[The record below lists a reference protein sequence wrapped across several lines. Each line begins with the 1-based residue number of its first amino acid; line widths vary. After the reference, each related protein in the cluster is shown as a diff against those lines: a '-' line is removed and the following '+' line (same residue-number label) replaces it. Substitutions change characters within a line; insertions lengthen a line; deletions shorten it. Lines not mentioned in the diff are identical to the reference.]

1 MRKALAAL
9 CGMLVSFPA
18 WAEVTPPTGVTM
30 GPNPY
35 PKPSFNPGE
44 YNVVVSKVPEERM
57 NVIRYIWVEDQ
68 AQGLGPTVEKL
79 KNLPCVVFKN
89 VSRVDAERIVQNL
102 TYLKCTASFERRKD
116 QEVPNKASQSASARG
131 GPRTFNATVVQEG

>member
-1 MRKALAAL
+1 
-9 CGMLVSFPA
+9 
-18 WAEVTPPTGVTM
+18 M

-35 PKPSFNPGE
+35 PKPSFNTGE

-79 KNLPCVVFKN
+79 KHLPCMVFKD
-89 VSRVDAERIVQNL
+89 VSRVDAERIVKNL
-102 TYLKCTASFERRKD
+102 EFLKCTASFAENKE
-116 QEVPNKASQSASARG
+116 QTVPNKVPEDT
-131 GPRTFNATVVQEG
+131 PRKLADPQH